1 VYSRGKFIYNLFCMN
16 CMQVLNPWENALK
29 QLDDAARLMRLDE
42 GMREVLREPKRAVT
56 VSIPVRMDDGRVKV
70 FIGHRV
76 QHNDARGPFKGGIRY
91 HPAVTL
97 DEVKALAMWMT
108 WKCAIVDIPFGG
120 GKGGIACDP
129 KSMSDA
135 ELERL
140 TRRYA
145 YMISDIVGPYVDI
158 PAPDVYTGPREMA
171 WFMDT
176 YSALKGSISPGV
188 ITGKPINLGGSQGR
202 TEATGLG
209 TAICAREAAKR
220 MNIKLKGARVA
231 IQGFGNAGTY
241 SGRFLSEMGAV
252 VVGVS
257 DSKGGVYNPD
267 GLDVEKLI
275 EYKSKNG
282 AVKGFPNSREITNK
296 ELLELECD
304 ILVPAAYENQIT
316 DKNARDI
323 KARII
328 AEAANGPT
336 TPEADGILF
345 KNGRLVVPDIL
356 ANAGGVTVSYFEWVQ
371 NLTREYWDYQR
382 VTKMLEDKMV
392 KSFESVYKTAEEYRV
407 DMRRGSMILA
417 VGRVVDAIKSRG
429 IWP

>member
-1 VYSRGKFIYNLFCMN
+1 MSDI
-16 CMQVLNPWENALK
+16 NPFENALK
-29 QLDDAARLMRLDE
+29 QLDEAARIMHLDE
-42 GMREVLREPKRAVT
+42 GMHEVLRTPKRVLT

-76 QHNDARGPFKGGIRY
+76 QHNDARGPYKGGIRY
-91 HPAVTL
+91 HPQVTL

-108 WKCAIVDIPFGG
+108 WKCAIVDVPFGG

-129 KSMSDA
+129 KSMSEH

-140 TRRYA
+140 SRRYA
-145 YMISDIVGPYVDI
+145 YMISDIIGPYVDI

-171 WFMDT
+171 WIMDT

-188 ITGKPINLGGSQGR
+188 ITGKPLNIGGSKGR

-209 TAICAREAAKR
+209 VAFCVREGAK
-220 MNIKLKGARVA
+220 KLNVDLKSARVV

-241 SGRFLSEMGAV
+241 AAKFLKQMGASIIA
-252 VVGVS
+252 VS
-257 DSKGGVYNPD
+257 DSKGGIFYDGKD
-267 GLDVEKLI
+267 GLDVEALI
-275 EYKSKNG
+275 EHKTRTG
-282 AVKGFPNSREITNK
+282 IVRGFRNAREITNK

-316 DKNARDI
+316 KDNAENI
-323 KARII
+323 KAKMV

-336 TPEADGILF
+336 TPEADEILF
-345 KNGRLVVPDIL
+345 KKGKLVVPDIL

-371 NLTREYWDYQR
+371 NLTRDYWSYEKVHD
-382 VTKMLEDKMV
+382 MLEGKMV
-392 KSFESVYKTAEEYRV
+392 TAFNDVYRTAEEYKV
-407 DMRRGSMILA
+407 DMRKGSMVLA
-417 VGRVVDAIKSRG
+417 VNRVVDAIKARG

>member
-1 VYSRGKFIYNLFCMN
+1 
-16 CMQVLNPWENALK
+16 MQALNPWENALK
-29 QLDDAARLMRLDE
+29 QLDTAARLLHLDE
-42 GMREVLREPKRAVT
+42 DMHEVLRVPKRVLT

-70 FIGHRV
+70 FVGHRV

-91 HPAVTL
+91 HPDVTL

-108 WKCAIVDIPFGG
+108 WKCAVVDVPFGG

-129 KSMSDA
+129 KSISIQ

-145 YMISDIVGPYVDI
+145 YMISDIIGPYVDI

-176 YSALKGSISPGV
+176 YSALKGSITPSI
-188 ITGKPINLGGSQGR
+188 ITGKPIHIGGSQGR

-209 TAICAREAAKR
+209 TAICAREAAKK
-220 MNIKLKGARVA
+220 MNININNARVV

-241 SGRFLSEMGAV
+241 AARFLKDMKASIVA
-252 VVGVS
+252 VS

-267 GLDVEKLI
+267 GFDVDALI
-275 EYKSKNG
+275 EYKQRNG
-282 AVKGFPNSREITNK
+282 AVKGFPNSKEISNK

-316 DKNARDI
+316 AENANNV
-323 KARII
+323 KAKVI

-336 TPEADGILF
+336 TPEADEILA
-345 KNGRLVVPDIL
+345 KKGKLVVPDIL

-371 NLTREYWDYQR
+371 NLTRDYWSYEK
-382 VTKMLEDKMV
+382 VTTMLEDKMV
-392 KSFESVYKTAEEYRV
+392 KAFNSVYKTAEEYKV
-407 DMRRGSMILA
+407 DMRNGSMILA
-417 VGRVVDAIKSRG
+417 VSRVVDAIKSRG

>member
-1 VYSRGKFIYNLFCMN
+1 MH
-16 CMQVLNPWENALK
+16 
-29 QLDDAARLMRLDE
+29 
-42 GMREVLREPKRAVT
+42 EVLRTPKRVLT

-76 QHNDARGPFKGGIRY
+76 QHNDARGPYKGGIRY
-91 HPAVTL
+91 HPQVTL

-108 WKCAIVDIPFGG
+108 WKCAIVDVPFGG

-129 KSMSDA
+129 KSMSEH

-140 TRRYA
+140 SRRYA
-145 YMISDIVGPYVDI
+145 YMISDIIGPYVDI

-171 WFMDT
+171 WIMDT

-188 ITGKPINLGGSQGR
+188 ITGKPLNIGGSKGR

-209 TAICAREAAKR
+209 VAFCVREGAK
-220 MNIKLKGARVA
+220 KLNVDLKSARVV

-241 SGRFLSEMGAV
+241 AAKFLKQMGASIIA
-252 VVGVS
+252 VS
-257 DSKGGVYNPD
+257 DSKGGIFYDGKD
-267 GLDVEKLI
+267 GLDVEALI
-275 EYKSKNG
+275 EHKTRTG
-282 AVKGFPNSREITNK
+282 MVRGFRNAREITNK

-316 DKNARDI
+316 KDNAENI
-323 KARII
+323 KAKMV

-336 TPEADGILF
+336 TPEADEILF
-345 KNGRLVVPDIL
+345 KKGKLVVPDIL

-371 NLTREYWDYQR
+371 NLTRDYWSYEKVHD
-382 VTKMLEDKMV
+382 MLEGKMV
-392 KSFESVYKTAEEYRV
+392 TAFNDVYRTAEEYKV
-407 DMRRGSMILA
+407 DMRKGSMVLA
-417 VGRVVDAIKSRG
+417 VNRVVDAIKARG

>member
-1 VYSRGKFIYNLFCMN
+1 
-16 CMQVLNPWENALK
+16 MQALNPWENALK
-29 QLDDAARLMRLDE
+29 QLDAAARLLHLDE
-42 GMREVLREPKRAVT
+42 GIHEVLRVPKRVLT
-56 VSIPVRMDDGRVKV
+56 VSIPVRMDDGSVKV

-108 WKCAIVDIPFGG
+108 WKCAVVDVPFGG
-120 GKGGIACDP
+120 GKGGIVCDP
-129 KSMSDA
+129 KSMSIQ

-145 YMISDIVGPYVDI
+145 YMISDIIGPYVDI
-158 PAPDVYTGPREMA
+158 PAPDVYTGSREMA

-176 YSALKGSISPGV
+176 YSALKGSITPSI
-188 ITGKPINLGGSQGR
+188 ITGKPINIGGSQGR

-209 TAICAREAAKR
+209 TAICVREAAKK
-220 MNIKLKGARVA
+220 MNININGARVA

-241 SGRFLSEMGAV
+241 TARFLKAMKASIVA
-252 VVGVS
+252 VS

-267 GLDVEKLI
+267 GLDVDVLI
-275 EYKSKNG
+275 EYKQRSG
-282 AVKGFPNSREITNK
+282 AVKGFPNSKEISNK

-316 DKNARDI
+316 AENANNV
-323 KARII
+323 KAKVI

-336 TPEADGILF
+336 TPEADEILA
-345 KNGRLVVPDIL
+345 KKGKLVVPDIL

-371 NLTREYWDYQR
+371 NLTRDYWSYEK
-382 VTKMLEDKMV
+382 VTGMLEDKMV
-392 KSFESVYKTAEEYRV
+392 KAFNSVYKTAEEYKV
-407 DMRRGSMILA
+407 DMRNGSMILA
-417 VGRVVDAIKSRG
+417 VSRVVDAIKSRG

>member
-1 VYSRGKFIYNLFCMN
+1 
-16 CMQVLNPWENALK
+16 MQVLNPWDNALK
-29 QLDDAARLMRLDE
+29 QLDAAASLMHLDE
-42 GMREVLREPKRAVT
+42 GIHEILKTPKRVLT

-108 WKCAIVDIPFGG
+108 WKCAIVDVPFGG
-120 GKGGIACDP
+120 GKGGIVCDP
-129 KSMSDA
+129 KSMSET

-158 PAPDVYTGPREMA
+158 PAPDVYTSPREMA

-176 YSALKGSISPGV
+176 YSALKGSITPAV
-188 ITGKPINLGGSQGR
+188 ITGKPINIGGSQGR

-209 TAICAREAAKR
+209 TAICAREAAK
-220 MNIKLKGARVA
+220 KLGLNLNGSKVV
-231 IQGFGNAGTY
+231 IQGFGNAGTFAA
-241 SGRFLSEMGAV
+241 RFLKSMNANIIA
-252 VVGVS
+252 VS
-257 DSKGGVYNPD
+257 DSKGGVYNED
-267 GLDVEKLI
+267 GLDVEELI
-275 EYKSKNG
+275 AYKQKSG
-282 AVKGFPNSREITNK
+282 AVKGFPKSKEVSNK

-316 DKNARDI
+316 HENANNI
-323 KARII
+323 KAKVIV
-328 AEAANGPT
+328 EAANGPT
-336 TPEADGILF
+336 TPDADEILF
-345 KNGRLVVPDIL
+345 KRGMLVVPDIL

-371 NLTREYWDYQR
+371 NLTRDYWSYEK
-382 VTKMLEDKMV
+382 VTSMLEDKMV
-392 KSFESVYKTAEEYRV
+392 KAFNSVYKTAEEYKV
-407 DMRRGSMILA
+407 DMRKGSMVLA
-417 VGRVVDAIKSRG
+417 VSRVVDAIKSRG

>member
-1 VYSRGKFIYNLFCMN
+1 
-16 CMQVLNPWENALK
+16 MQALNPWDNALK
-29 QLDDAARLMRLDE
+29 QLDAAASLMHLDE
-42 GMREVLREPKRAVT
+42 GMHEILKTPKRVLT

-108 WKCAIVDIPFGG
+108 WKCAIVDVPFGG
-120 GKGGIACDP
+120 GKGGIVCDP
-129 KSMSDA
+129 KSMSEA

-158 PAPDVYTGPREMA
+158 PAPDVYTSPREMA

-176 YSALKGSISPGV
+176 YSALKGSITPAV
-188 ITGKPINLGGSQGR
+188 ITGKPINIGGSQGR

-209 TAICAREAAKR
+209 TAICAREAAK
-220 MNIKLKGARVA
+220 KLGLNLNGSKVV
-231 IQGFGNAGTY
+231 IQGFGNAGTFAA
-241 SGRFLSEMGAV
+241 RFLKNMKANIIA
-252 VVGVS
+252 VS
-257 DSKGGVYNPD
+257 DSKGGVYNED
-267 GLDVEKLI
+267 GLDVEELI
-275 EYKSKNG
+275 AYKQRNG
-282 AVKGFPNSREITNK
+282 AVKGFPNSKEISNK

-316 DKNARDI
+316 HENASNI
-323 KARII
+323 KAKVIV
-328 AEAANGPT
+328 EAANGPT
-336 TPEADGILF
+336 TPEADDILF
-345 KNGRLVVPDIL
+345 KRGRLIVPDIL

-371 NLTREYWDYQR
+371 NLTRDYWSYEK
-382 VTKMLEDKMV
+382 VTSMLEDKMV
-392 KSFESVYKTAEEYRV
+392 NAFNSVYKTAEEYKV
-407 DMRRGSMILA
+407 DMRKGSMVLA
-417 VGRVVDAIKSRG
+417 VSRVVDAIKSRG

>member
-1 VYSRGKFIYNLFCMN
+1 
-16 CMQVLNPWENALK
+16 MQALNPWDNALR
-29 QLDDAARLMRLDE
+29 QLDEAASLMHLDE
-42 GMREVLREPKRAVT
+42 GIHEILRTPKRVLT

-108 WKCAIVDIPFGG
+108 WKCAIVDVPFGG
-120 GKGGIACDP
+120 GKGGIVCDP
-129 KSMSDA
+129 KSMSET

-158 PAPDVYTGPREMA
+158 PAPDVYTSPREMA

-176 YSALKGSISPGV
+176 YSALKGSITPAV
-188 ITGKPINLGGSQGR
+188 ITGKPINIGGSQGR

-209 TAICAREAAKR
+209 TAICAREAAK
-220 MNIKLKGARVA
+220 KLGLNLNGSKVV
-231 IQGFGNAGTY
+231 IQGFGNAGTFAA
-241 SGRFLSEMGAV
+241 RFLKSMNANIIA
-252 VVGVS
+252 VS
-257 DSKGGVYNPD
+257 DSKGGVYNED
-267 GLDVEKLI
+267 GLDVEELI
-275 EYKSKNG
+275 AYKQKSG
-282 AVKGFPNSREITNK
+282 AVKGFPKSKEVSNK

-316 DKNARDI
+316 HENANNI
-323 KARII
+323 KAKVIV
-328 AEAANGPT
+328 EAANGPT
-336 TPEADGILF
+336 TPDADEILF
-345 KNGRLVVPDIL
+345 KRGMLVVPDIL

-371 NLTREYWDYQR
+371 NLTRDYWSYEK
-382 VTKMLEDKMV
+382 VTSMLEDKMV
-392 KSFESVYKTAEEYRV
+392 KAFNSVYKTAEEYKV
-407 DMRRGSMILA
+407 DMRKGSMVLA
-417 VGRVVDAIKSRG
+417 VSRVVDAIKSRG

>member
-1 VYSRGKFIYNLFCMN
+1 
-16 CMQVLNPWENALK
+16 MQALNPWENALK
-29 QLDDAARLMRLDE
+29 QLDAAARLLHLDKN
-42 GMREVLREPKRAVT
+42 MHEVLRVPKRVLT

-70 FIGHRV
+70 FVGHRV

-91 HPAVTL
+91 HPDVTL

-108 WKCAIVDIPFGG
+108 WKCAVVDVPFGG

-129 KSMSDA
+129 KSMSIQ

-145 YMISDIVGPYVDI
+145 YMISDIIGPYVDI

-176 YSALKGSISPGV
+176 YSALKGSITPSI
-188 ITGKPINLGGSQGR
+188 ITGKPINIGGSQGR

-209 TAICAREAAKR
+209 TAICAREAAKK
-220 MNIKLKGARVA
+220 MNININGARVV

-241 SGRFLSEMGAV
+241 AARFLKDMKASIVA
-252 VVGVS
+252 VS

-267 GLDVEKLI
+267 GFDVDVLI
-275 EYKSKNG
+275 EYKQRNG
-282 AVKGFPNSREITNK
+282 AVKGFPNSREISNK
-296 ELLELECD
+296 GLLELECD

-316 DKNARDI
+316 AENANNV
-323 KARII
+323 KAKVI

-336 TPEADGILF
+336 TPEADEILA
-345 KNGRLVVPDIL
+345 KKGKLVVPDIL

-371 NLTREYWDYQR
+371 NLTRDYWSYEK
-382 VTKMLEDKMV
+382 VTTMLEDKMV
-392 KSFESVYKTAEEYRV
+392 KAFNSVYKTAEEYKV
-407 DMRRGSMILA
+407 DMRNGSMVLA
-417 VGRVVDAIKSRG
+417 VSRVVDAIKSRG